1 MWPSDKNVWRPLL
14 CSKQLQN
21 FSETHDRKIEINQ
34 RTFYLRLS
42 HVDEQKKE
50 KATQRQPFFYLKVF
64 KRTQL
69 AKGNVETNSGETPYR
84 DSLQTYN

>member
-1 MWPSDKNVWRPLL
+1 MNK
-14 CSKQLQN
+14 
-21 FSETHDRKIEINQ
+21 
-34 RTFYLRLS
+34 
-42 HVDEQKKE
+42 KKE

-64 KRTQL
+64 KSTQL